1 MLQKSFPKE
10 QSPMLQKSFPNEQS
24 PMLQKSFPNEQIV
37 SIRGFLDEYC
47 AMLAAALESIDRAQ
61 VERAVEILSDALDRD
76 ATIFCCGNG
85 GSAAIANHMVCDHQ
99 KGVSTD
105 TIRTPKVVSLS
116 SNVELVTAIAN
127 DIGFEDVFSH
137 ALRLHAR
144 RGDVL
149 VTISSSG
156 NSREHC
162 PCNVYRVLYWNGDD
176 RHVGV
181 RRGPESRAGRCISS
195 CRLRQLR
202 SHRRCSPDLYARAGT
217 KPPHES
223 DVTRILGSRSF

>member
-1 MLQKSFPKE
+1 MLQKSFPK
-10 QSPMLQKSFPNEQS
+10 EQS

-156 NSREHC
+156 NSENIVRAMYTAFSIGMETIAMSGFDGGRSRALADASLHVAFDNYGVIEDAHQTC
-162 PCNVYRVLYWNGDD
+162 MHVLAQNLHM
-176 RHVGV
+176 RAMS
-181 RRGPESRAGRCISS
+181 PESLAVEASKAAES
-195 CRLRQLR
+195 
-202 SHRRCSPDLYARAGT
+202 A
-217 KPPHES
+217 PHGAS
-223 DVTRILGSRSF
+223 T

>member
-1 MLQKSFPKE
+1 MLQQPFPSE
-10 QSPMLQKSFPNEQS
+10 QTT
-24 PMLQKSFPNEQIV
+24 
-37 SIRGFLDEYC
+37 SIRGYLDEYC
-47 AMLAAALESIDRAQ
+47 AALTAALDSIDRVQ
-61 VERAVEILSDALDRD
+61 VEDAVEMLSDARDRD

-156 NSREHC
+156 NSE
-162 PCNVYRVLYWNGDD
+162 NI
-176 RHVGV
+176 V
-181 RRGPESRAGRCISS
+181 RALCAASAIGMQTIALSGFDGGRSRAMADVSLHVAVENYGVIEDAHQACMHVLAQTLRMRAMSPELLGGR
-195 CRLRQLR
+195 
-202 SHRRCSPDLYARAGT
+202 Y
-217 KPPHES
+217 
-223 DVTRILGSRSF
+223 F